1 MVNQF
6 EEGNFGD
13 NLKSL
18 RVKKGLTKSELAVL
32 SGISNVQINRYEN
45 NTAKPSDLVLNKLS
59 KALDVSFEELAGINI
74 KTEFDTERFE
84 NLFEQLKQMPTYDKI
99 VIQEV
104 IERFIGVKPVDSL
117 TIKWK
122 METNL

>member
-6 EEGNFGD
+6 GEGNFGD

-18 RVKKGLTKSELAVL
+18 RVKKGLTKSELAAL

-59 KALDVSFEELAGINI
+59 RALTVPFEELAGISV
-74 KTEFDTERFE
+74 KAKFDLERFE
-84 NLFEQLKQMPTYDKI
+84 NSLEQLRQMPTYDKI
-99 VIQEV
+99 IMQEV
-104 IERFIGVKPVDSL
+104 IDRFIG
-117 TIKWK
+117 IKKVESVWVFCGG
-122 METNL
+122 